1 MSSKPIRVLIVDDH
15 VLVRKG
21 MAALLE
27 TEESIEV
34 VGEASDGQ
42 EAVDKVGR
50 LQPDVVL
57 MDLVMPH
64 MDGIE
69 ATRRIMESQPGV
81 RILVLTSFAG
91 DDKVFPALK
100 AGALGYLLKDAEPEE
115 LVRAIREVHHGRS
128 TLNPSIARKVLE
140 QLSRPSGRPPTSESL
155 TKREVEILGLIA
167 KGMSNREMAEK
178 LVISVATVRAHVSS
192 ILGKLQLAR
201 RTQAALYALRE
212 GLASLDEENDDR
224 TAG

>member
-1 MSSKPIRVLIVDDH
+1 MNSKPIRVLIVDDH

-21 MAALLE
+21 TAALLE
-27 TEESIEV
+27 TEDSIEV

-42 EAVDKVGR
+42 EAVEKVGR

-57 MDLVMPH
+57 MDLVMPR

-69 ATRRIMESQPGV
+69 ATRRITESQPDV
-81 RILVLTSFAG
+81 RILVLTSFAS
-91 DDKVFPALK
+91 DDRIFPALK

-140 QLSRPSGRPPTSESL
+140 QLSHPSGRPNTSEAL
-155 TKREVEILGLIA
+155 TEREVEIIGLIA
-167 KGMSNREMAEK
+167 KGMSNREMADK
-178 LVISVATVRAHVSS
+178 LVISVATVRAHVSN
-192 ILGKLQLAR
+192 ILGKLQLTS

-224 TAG
+224 NAG

>member
-1 MSSKPIRVLIVDDH
+1 MSSKPIRVLIADDH

-21 MAALLE
+21 TAALLE

-42 EAVDKVGR
+42 EAVEKVGR
-50 LQPDVVL
+50 LRPDVVL
-57 MDLVMPH
+57 MDLVMPR

-69 ATRRIMESQPGV
+69 ATRRITESQPGV
-81 RILVLTSFAG
+81 RILVLTSFAS
-91 DDKVFPALK
+91 DDKIFPALK
-100 AGALGYLLKDAEPEE
+100 AGALGYLLKDTEPEE
-115 LVRAIREVHHGRS
+115 LVRAIRDVHHGRS

-140 QLSRPSGRPPTSESL
+140 QLSHLSGRPPTSETL
-155 TKREVEILGLIA
+155 TEREVEILGLIA
-167 KGMSNREMAEK
+167 KGMSNREMADK
-178 LVISVATVRAHVSS
+178 LVISVATVRAHVSN
-192 ILGKLQLAR
+192 ILGKLQLAS

>member
-1 MSSKPIRVLIVDDH
+1 MTAKPIRVLIADDH

-21 MAALLE
+21 TAALLE

-42 EAVDKVGR
+42 EAVEQVER

-57 MDLVMPH
+57 MDLVMPQ

-69 ATRRIMESQPGV
+69 ATRRITESQPGV

-100 AGALGYLLKDAEPEE
+100 AGAHGYLLKDAQPEE
-115 LVRAIREVHHGRS
+115 LVRAIREVHQGRS
-128 TLNPSIARKVLE
+128 TLDSSVARKVLE
-140 QLSRPSGRPPTSESL
+140 QLSRPSGRPL
-155 TKREVEILGLIA
+155 TAEPLTEREMEVLRLIA
-167 KGMSNREMAEK
+167 QGMSNREIADK

-192 ILGKLQLAR
+192 ILSKLQLAS

-212 GLASLDEENDDR
+212 GLADLGEGKAESPTR
-224 TAG
+224 

>member
-1 MSSKPIRVLIVDDH
+1 MTAKPIRVLIADDH

-21 MAALLE
+21 TAALLE

-34 VGEASDGQ
+34 VGEASDGE
-42 EAVDKVGR
+42 EAVEQVER

-57 MDLVMPH
+57 MDLVMPQ

-69 ATRRIMESQPGV
+69 ATRRIAESQPGI

-100 AGALGYLLKDAEPEE
+100 AGAHGYLLKDAQPEE
-115 LVRAIREVHHGRS
+115 LVRAIREVHQGRS
-128 TLNPSIARKVLE
+128 MLDSSVARKVLE
-140 QLSRPSGRPPTSESL
+140 QLSRPPGRPPTSEPL
-155 TKREVEILGLIA
+155 TEREIEVLRLIA
-167 KGMSNREMAEK
+167 QGMSNREMADK

-192 ILGKLQLAR
+192 ILSKLQLAS

-212 GLASLDEENDDR
+212 GLADLGGDKAESPGR
-224 TAG
+224 